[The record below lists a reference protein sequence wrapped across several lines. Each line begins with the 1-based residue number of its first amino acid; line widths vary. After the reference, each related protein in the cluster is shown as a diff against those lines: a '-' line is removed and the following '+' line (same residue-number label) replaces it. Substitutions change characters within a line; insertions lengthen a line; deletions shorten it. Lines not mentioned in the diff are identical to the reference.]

1 MPRDLPIFELEH
13 SLVGELKAHS
23 RLILQAP
30 TGSGKSTQVPQILLD
45 HGLLGD
51 GQVVILQPR
60 RLATRLLAARVA
72 SERNGRLGNEVGYQ
86 IRFENITSDRT
97 RIRFVTEG
105 ILLRQL
111 IQNPELRGVSA
122 ILFDEFHE
130 RHLYGDITLARALQ
144 LQATSRPDLKL
155 AVMSATLDAGLLQKY
170 LEPCAVLSSS
180 GRAFPVAIEYLPK
193 PVGGDG
199 YPIWDLAADELERLA
214 PNTEG
219 DVLVF
224 MPGKYEISRTIAAI
238 RASRVSDRFVV
249 LPLHGELPPAEQDAA
264 LAHYQKRRAI
274 VATNVAETSLT
285 IDGVQVVIDS
295 GLARVARFDAR
306 RGINT
311 LLVEPISRASA
322 DQRAGRAG
330 RTAPGHCLRL
340 WTEREHLD
348 RAQQELPEVKR
359 LDLAEVVL
367 TLKASGIEDVAK
379 FRWLEPPNPQALA
392 RAEQLLADLGA
403 IRTGLETHASLGSAR
418 ASRAGF
424 GALAETSTAI
434 SYSKRRLPHFERPW
448 GKYAVTFSTHNRRQL
463 SSAEKDIVLRSVLY
477 AHSHGQYELYAT
489 CVMPDHVHLLF
500 EPQVKGTDSEGGSVF
515 WSLPEILQAIKSSTA
530 HRINKASGTGG
541 TVWEKESFDRVI
553 RSESDLQ
560 EKFEYICRNPW
571 DAGVAAQGEDYPW
584 LWTPERSPAMAPET
598 AREARA
604 LPSITELGR
613 RMLAFPV
620 HPRYAR
626 MLLAA
631 QEYRCVPAVALIA
644 ALTQG
649 RNLLR
654 RLEGKQAR
662 EDREDVLGGDAESDL
677 FILMRAFRYAEKSG
691 FDSQRCTR
699 LGINA
704 GAAREAAQLTEQ
716 FLAIARDEGL
726 DLDTGEVKAGSI
738 ERCVLAGFP
747 DQVAVRLDA
756 GTLRC
761 ALVHGRRGVLARES
775 TVHDARLL
783 VASEVREIESS
794 DKERQVLLTLAT
806 KIEEDW
812 LRELFPESF
821 REETRVEFDSALRRV
836 VGQRAVLFH
845 DLLLRSEAFSPKSDP
860 AAAQILA
867 QEVLAGTC
875 PLKHWDNA
883 VEQWT
888 ERVNF
893 VATEFPELEFPR
905 IDDSGKLL
913 LLEQICQGATTYKE
927 IKERPV
933 WPVVKSWLSGTQQ
946 QALEDLAPERIKL
959 AKGRAAKITYG
970 DSAPPTIAARIQD
983 LYDTPRGLAVGRG
996 RVALRIQVLAPN
1008 HRPIQITND
1017 LETFWRDGYP
1027 KVKKELQRKYPK
1039 HEWR

>member
-1 MPRDLPIFELEH
+1 MRRHDLPIFELEDRI
-13 SLVGELKAHS
+13 VAELKDRS

-45 HGLLGD
+45 HDLLGD

-72 SERNGRLGNEVGYQ
+72 SERKCQLGEEVGYQ

-111 IQNPELRGVSA
+111 IQDPRLRGVIA

-130 RHLYGDITLARALQ
+130 RHLYGDITLARALN

-155 AVMSATLDAGLLQKY
+155 AVMSATLDAGLLETY
-170 LEPCAVLSSS
+170 LQPCAVLSSS
-180 GRAFPVAIEYLPK
+180 GREFPVTIEYLPK
-193 PVGGDG
+193 PVAGDG
-199 YPIWDLAADELERLA
+199 YPIWDLAADELERVA
-214 PNTEG
+214 PNTKG
-219 DVLVF
+219 DVLIF
-224 MPGKYEISRTIAAI
+224 MPGKYEIGRTISAI

-264 LAHYQKRRAI
+264 LAQYQKRRAI
-274 VATNVAETSLT
+274 VSTNVAETSLT

-295 GLARVARFDAR
+295 GLARIARFDAR

-311 LLVEPISRASA
+311 LLVEKISRASA
-322 DQRAGRAG
+322 DQRTGRAG
-330 RTAPGHCLRL
+330 RTAAGHCLRL
-340 WTEREHLD
+340 WTEREHLE
-348 RAQQELPEVKR
+348 RAAQELPEVKR

-367 TLKASGIEDVAK
+367 TLKASGVEEIRS
-379 FRWLEPPNPQALA
+379 FRWLEAPDPQALT
-392 RAEQLLADLGA
+392 RAEQLLTDLGA
-403 IRTGLETHASLGSAR
+403 LSEKVEHASSLYSVDSQAGS
-418 ASRAGF
+418 SRY
-424 GALAETSTAI
+424 I
-434 SYSKRRLPHFERPW
+434 
-448 GKYAVTFSTHNRRQL
+448 
-463 SSAEKDIVLRSVLY
+463 
-477 AHSHGQYELYAT
+477 
-489 CVMPDHVHLLF
+489 
-500 EPQVKGTDSEGGSVF
+500 TD
-515 WSLPEILQAIKSSTA
+515 
-530 HRINKASGTGG
+530 
-541 TVWEKESFDRVI
+541 
-553 RSESDLQ
+553 
-560 EKFEYICRNPW
+560 
-571 DAGVAAQGEDYPW
+571 
-584 LWTPERSPAMAPET
+584 
-598 AREARA
+598 
-604 LPSITELGR
+604 LGR

-631 QEYRCVPAVALIA
+631 QQYRCVRAVALIA

-662 EDREDVLGGDAESDL
+662 EDREDVLGSDAESDL
-677 FILMRAFRYAEKSG
+677 FILLRAFRYAESSR
-691 FDSQRCTR
+691 FDSQRCAR
-699 LGINA
+699 LGVNA

-726 DLDTGEVKAGSI
+726 DFETGEVKAGAI

-775 TVHDARLL
+775 AVHGSRLL

-794 DKERQVLLTLAT
+794 EKERQVLLTLAT
-806 KIEEDW
+806 RIEEIW

-821 REETRVEFDSALRRV
+821 QEETRVEFDAAARRV
-836 VGQRAVLFH
+836 VGHRTTLFH
-845 DLLLRSEAFSPKSDP
+845 DLVLRSEEFSPKGDP

-867 QEVLAGTC
+867 REVLAGSC

-883 VEQWT
+883 VEQWIA
-888 ERVNF
+888 RVNF
-893 VATEFPELEFPR
+893 VATEFPELEFPK
-905 IDDSGKLL
+905 IDEAGKFL
-913 LLEQICQGATTYKE
+913 LLEQICQGAMSYKE

-933 WPVVKSWLSGTQQ
+933 WPMVKSWLSAAQQ
-946 QALEDLAPERIKL
+946 QTLDELAPERIKL
-959 AKGRAAKITYG
+959 ANGRAAKITY
-970 DSAPPTIAARIQD
+970 AQAAAPTIAARIQD

-996 RVALRIQVLAPN
+996 RTALRIQVLAPN
-1008 HRPIQITND
+1008 HRPIQITSD
-1017 LETFWRDGYP
+1017 LETFWREGYP
-1027 KVKKELQRKYPK
+1027 KIKKELQRKYPK

>member
-1 MPRDLPIFELEH
+1 MRRDDLPIFELEYP
-13 SLVGELKAHS
+13 LVAELKEQS
-23 RLILQAP
+23 RLIIQAP

-45 HGLLGD
+45 HGLLGA

-72 SERNGRLGNEVGYQ
+72 SERNSRLGDEVGYQ
-86 IRFENITSDRT
+86 IRFENITSERT

-111 IQNPELRGVSA
+111 IQDPELRGVSA

-155 AVMSATLDAGLLQKY
+155 AVMSATLDADLLQKY

-199 YPIWDLAADELERLA
+199 YPVWDLAADELERVA
-214 PNTEG
+214 PRTEG
-219 DVLVF
+219 DVLIF
-224 MPGKYEISRTIAAI
+224 MPGKYEIGRTISAI

-249 LPLHGELPPAEQDAA
+249 LPLHGELPPSEQDAA
-264 LAHYQKRRAI
+264 LAHYDKRRAI

-285 IDGVQVVIDS
+285 IDGVRVVIDS
-295 GLARVARFDAR
+295 GLARIARFDPH

-311 LLVEPISRASA
+311 LLVERISRASA
-322 DQRAGRAG
+322 EQRAGRAG

-340 WTEREHLD
+340 WTEREHLE
-348 RAQQELPEVKR
+348 RAAQEFPEVKR

-367 TLKASGIEDVAK
+367 TLKASGVEEIGS
-379 FRWLEPPNPQALA
+379 FRWLEPPNPKALA
-392 RAEQLLADLGA
+392 RAEQLLVDLGA
-403 IRTGLETHASLGSAR
+403 LREDVAQASSLCSVDSQAGS
-418 ASRAGF
+418 SRY
-424 GALAETSTAI
+424 L
-434 SYSKRRLPHFERPW
+434 
-448 GKYAVTFSTHNRRQL
+448 
-463 SSAEKDIVLRSVLY
+463 
-477 AHSHGQYELYAT
+477 
-489 CVMPDHVHLLF
+489 
-500 EPQVKGTDSEGGSVF
+500 
-515 WSLPEILQAIKSSTA
+515 
-530 HRINKASGTGG
+530 
-541 TVWEKESFDRVI
+541 
-553 RSESDLQ
+553 
-560 EKFEYICRNPW
+560 
-571 DAGVAAQGEDYPW
+571 
-584 LWTPERSPAMAPET
+584 TP
-598 AREARA
+598 
-604 LPSITELGR
+604 LGR

-631 QEYRCVPAVALIA
+631 QQYRCVPAVALIA

-654 RLEGKQAR
+654 RLDGKQAR
-662 EDREDVLGGDAESDL
+662 EDREDVLGGDVESDL
-677 FILMRAFRYAEKSG
+677 FILMRAFRYAENSR
-691 FDSQRCTR
+691 FDSQRCAR

-726 DLDTGEVKAGSI
+726 DLETGEVKSGSI

-775 TVHDARLL
+775 AVHGARLL

-794 DKERQVLLTLAT
+794 EKERQVLLTLAT

-812 LRELFPESF
+812 LRELFPESL
-821 REETRVEFDSALRRV
+821 RDETRIEFDPALRRV
-836 VGQRAVLFH
+836 VGHRATLYH
-845 DLLLRSEAFSPKSDP
+845 DLVLRSEEFSPKGDP

-867 QEVLAGTC
+867 REVLAGSC

-883 VEQWT
+883 VEQWI

-905 IDDSGKLL
+905 IDEAGKLL
-913 LLEQICQGATTYKE
+913 LLEQICQGATSYKE
-927 IKERPV
+927 IKERPA
-933 WPVVKSWLSGTQQ
+933 WLVVKSWLGAAQQ
-946 QALEDLAPERIKL
+946 QTLDELAPERIKL

-970 DSAPPTIAARIQD
+970 DAASPTIAARIQD

-996 RVALRIQVLAPN
+996 RTALRIQVLAPN

-1017 LETFWRDGYP
+1017 LENFWREGYP
-1027 KVKKELQRKYPK
+1027 KIKKELQRKYPK

>member
-1 MPRDLPIFELEH
+1 MPRDDLPIYELEQEI
-13 SLVGELKAHS
+13 VAELKHQS

-30 TGSGKSTQVPQILLD
+30 TGSGKSTQVPQILFD

-72 SERNGRLGNEVGYQ
+72 SERNVRLGDEVGYQ
-86 IRFENITSDRT
+86 IRFENLTSDRT

-111 IQNPELRGVSA
+111 IQDPQLRGISA

-130 RHLYGDITLARALQ
+130 RHLYGDITLARAFQ
-144 LQATSRPDLKL
+144 LQATSRPALKL

-170 LEPCAVLSSS
+170 LDPCAVLSSS
-180 GRAFPVAIEYLPK
+180 GREFPVTVEYLPK

-199 YPIWDLAADELERLA
+199 YPIWDLAADELERIA
-214 PNTEG
+214 PHTEG
-219 DVLVF
+219 DVLIF
-224 MPGKYEISRTIAAI
+224 MPGKYEIGRTIAAI
-238 RASRVSDRFVV
+238 RASQVSDRFVV

-295 GLARVARFDAR
+295 GLARIARFDAR

-311 LLVEPISRASA
+311 LLVEKISRASA

-348 RAQQELPEVKR
+348 RPAQELPEVKR

-367 TLKASGIEDVAK
+367 TLKASGVEEIGS
-379 FRWLEPPNPQALA
+379 FRWLEAPDPQALA
-392 RAEQLLADLGA
+392 RAEQLLVDLGA
-403 IRTGLETHASLGSAR
+403 LHIADASHS
-418 ASRAGF
+418 
-424 GALAETSTAI
+424 
-434 SYSKRRLPHFERPW
+434 
-448 GKYAVTFSTHNRRQL
+448 VTQ
-463 SSAEKDIVLRSVLY
+463 
-477 AHSHGQYELYAT
+477 
-489 CVMPDHVHLLF
+489 
-500 EPQVKGTDSEGGSVF
+500 
-515 WSLPEILQAIKSSTA
+515 
-530 HRINKASGTGG
+530 
-541 TVWEKESFDRVI
+541 
-553 RSESDLQ
+553 
-560 EKFEYICRNPW
+560 
-571 DAGVAAQGEDYPW
+571 
-584 LWTPERSPAMAPET
+584 
-598 AREARA
+598 
-604 LPSITELGR
+604 LGR

-649 RNLLR
+649 RNILR

-662 EDREDVLGGDAESDL
+662 NDREDVLGSDAESDL
-677 FILMRAFRYAEKSG
+677 FVLMRAFRYAENSR
-691 FDSQRCTR
+691 FDSQRCGR

-704 GAAREAAQLTEQ
+704 GAAREAAQLAEQ

-726 DLDTGEVKAGSI
+726 DLATAEVKAGSI

-747 DQVAVRLDA
+747 DQVALRLDA

-775 TVHDARLL
+775 AVHEARLL

-806 KIEEDW
+806 RIEEDW
-812 LRELFPESF
+812 LRELFPEAL
-821 REETRVEFDSALRRV
+821 REETSVEFDPALRRV
-836 VGQRAVLFH
+836 IGRRTTLFH
-845 DLLLRSEAFSPKSDP
+845 DLLLRSEEFSPKGESSG
-860 AAAQILA
+860 AALLA
-867 QEVLAGTC
+867 REVLAGTC

-883 VEQWT
+883 VEQWI

-893 VATEFPELEFPR
+893 VAKEFPDFEFPR
-905 IDDSGKLL
+905 IGEADKLL
-913 LLEQICQGATTYKE
+913 LLEQICQGATSYKE
-927 IKERPV
+927 IKERQV
-933 WPVVKSWLSGTQQ
+933 WPVVKSWLSTAQQ
-946 QALEDLAPERIKL
+946 QTLDQLAPERIKL

-970 DSAPPTIAARIQD
+970 DGAPPTIAARIQD
-983 LYDTPRGLAVGRG
+983 LYDTPRGLTVARG
-996 RVALRIQVLAPN
+996 RVSLRIQVLAPN

-1017 LETFWRDGYP
+1017 LETFWRDAYP
-1027 KVKKELQRKYPK
+1027 KIKKELQRKYPK

>member
-1 MPRDLPIFELEH
+1 MDVGRFPLPCPATCQSTSSNNEIVAELTE
-13 SLVGELKAHS
+13 HS

-45 HGLLGD
+45 HGLLGA

-72 SERNGRLGNEVGYQ
+72 SERNVRLGDEVGYQ
-86 IRFENITSDRT
+86 IRFENVTSERT

-111 IQNPELRGVSA
+111 IQDPQLRGISA

-130 RHLYGDITLARALQ
+130 RHLYGDITLARALH

-180 GRAFPVAIEYLPK
+180 GREFPVEIEYLPK

-214 PNTEG
+214 PHTEG
-219 DVLVF
+219 DVLIF
-224 MPGKYEISRTIAAI
+224 MPGKYEIGRTIAAI
-238 RASRVSDRFVV
+238 RASRVSDRFVA

-274 VATNVAETSLT
+274 VSTNVAETSLT
-285 IDGVQVVIDS
+285 IDGVRVVIDS
-295 GLARVARFDAR
+295 GLARIARFDAR

-311 LLVEPISRASA
+311 LLVEKISRASA

-348 RAQQELPEVKR
+348 RAAQELPEVKR

-367 TLKASGIEDVAK
+367 TLKASGVEEIGS
-379 FRWLEPPNPQALA
+379 FRWLEPPDPQSLA
-392 RAEQLLADLGA
+392 RAEQLLVDLGA
-403 IRTGLETHASLGSAR
+403 ID
-418 ASRAGF
+418 SRG
-424 GALAETSTAI
+424 
-434 SYSKRRLPHFERPW
+434 
-448 GKYAVTFSTHNRRQL
+448 VT
-463 SSAEKDIVLRSVLY
+463 
-477 AHSHGQYELYAT
+477 
-489 CVMPDHVHLLF
+489 P
-500 EPQVKGTDSEGGSVF
+500 
-515 WSLPEILQAIKSSTA
+515 
-530 HRINKASGTGG
+530 
-541 TVWEKESFDRVI
+541 
-553 RSESDLQ
+553 
-560 EKFEYICRNPW
+560 
-571 DAGVAAQGEDYPW
+571 
-584 LWTPERSPAMAPET
+584 
-598 AREARA
+598 
-604 LPSITELGR
+604 LGR

-631 QEYRCVPAVALIA
+631 QQYGCVPAVALIA

-662 EDREDVLGGDAESDL
+662 EDRDDVLGSDAESDL

-691 FDSQRCTR
+691 FDFQRCAR

-716 FLAIARDEGL
+716 FLAIARDERL
-726 DLDTGEVKAGSI
+726 DLKTGEVKAGSI

-775 TVHDARLL
+775 SVHGARLL

-806 KIEEDW
+806 KIEEEW

-821 REETRVEFDSALRRV
+821 REETRVEFDRDAAPRRRPARDALSRSGFAQRRIFPEGQPRRCADPRPRSPGWNLSLETL
-836 VGQRAVLFH
+836 GQRSRAMDRPRKFRRDRVSGAGIPANR
-845 DLLLRSEAFSPKSDP
+845 RSGQ
-860 AAAQILA
+860 AACSSSKFA
-867 QEVLAGTC
+867 
-875 PLKHWDNA
+875 
-883 VEQWT
+883 
-888 ERVNF
+888 
-893 VATEFPELEFPR
+893 
-905 IDDSGKLL
+905 
-913 LLEQICQGATTYKE
+913 
-927 IKERPV
+927 
-933 WPVVKSWLSGTQQ
+933 
-946 QALEDLAPERIKL
+946 
-959 AKGRAAKITYG
+959 RARRASKRSR
-970 DSAPPTIAARIQD
+970 SAPF
-983 LYDTPRGLAVGRG
+983 GR
-996 RVALRIQVLAPN
+996 R
-1008 HRPIQITND
+1008 
-1017 LETFWRDGYP
+1017 
-1027 KVKKELQRKYPK
+1027 
-1039 HEWR
+1039 

>member
-1 MPRDLPIFELEH
+1 MRREDLPIFELEH
-13 SLVGELKAHS
+13 RLVAELKERA
-23 RLILQAP
+23 RLIIQAP

-72 SERNGRLGNEVGYQ
+72 AERNSRLGNEVGYQ
-86 IRFENITSDRT
+86 IRFENVTSGRT

-111 IQNPELRGVSA
+111 IQDPQLRSVSA

-155 AVMSATLDAGLLQKY
+155 AVMSATLDAGLLEKY
-170 LEPCAVLSSS
+170 LAPCTILSSS
-180 GRAFPVAIEYLPK
+180 GRAFPVEIEYLPK
-193 PVGGDG
+193 PVGDDG
-199 YPIWDLAADELERLA
+199 YPIWDLAADELERVA
-214 PNTEG
+214 SRTEG
-219 DVLVF
+219 DVLIF
-224 MPGKYEISRTIAAI
+224 MPGKYEISRTISAI

-264 LAHYQKRRAI
+264 LARYEKRRAI

-285 IDGVQVVIDS
+285 IDGVRVVLDS
-295 GLARVARFDAR
+295 GLARMARFDPR

-311 LLVEPISRASA
+311 LLVEKISRASA
-322 DQRAGRAG
+322 EQRTGRAG

-348 RAQQELPEVKR
+348 RAAQELPEVKR

-367 TLKASGIEDVAK
+367 SLKASGVEEIGS
-379 FRWLEPPNPQALA
+379 FRWLEPPDPKALA
-392 RAEQLLADLGA
+392 RAEQLLIDLGA
-403 IRTGLETHASLGSAR
+403 LRSGRETHANLG
-418 ASRAGF
+418 
-424 GALAETSTAI
+424 
-434 SYSKRRLPHFERPW
+434 
-448 GKYAVTFSTHNRRQL
+448 
-463 SSAEKDIVLRSVLY
+463 
-477 AHSHGQYELYAT
+477 
-489 CVMPDHVHLLF
+489 
-500 EPQVKGTDSEGGSVF
+500 
-515 WSLPEILQAIKSSTA
+515 
-530 HRINKASGTGG
+530 
-541 TVWEKESFDRVI
+541 
-553 RSESDLQ
+553 
-560 EKFEYICRNPW
+560 
-571 DAGVAAQGEDYPW
+571 
-584 LWTPERSPAMAPET
+584 
-598 AREARA
+598 
-604 LPSITELGR
+604 SITELGR

-620 HPRYAR
+620 HPRCAR

-631 QEYRCVPAVALIA
+631 QEYRCVQAVALIA

-654 RLEGKQAR
+654 RLDTKQGR
-662 EDREDVLGGDAESDL
+662 EDREDILGSDNAESDL
-677 FILMRAFRYAEKSG
+677 FILMRAFRYAENSR
-691 FDSQRCTR
+691 FDAQRCAR

-726 DLDTGEVKAGSI
+726 ALETGEVKAGSI

-775 TVHDARLL
+775 AVHGARLL
-783 VASEVREIESS
+783 VASEIREIESS

-806 KIEEDW
+806 KIEEGW
-812 LRELFPESF
+812 LRELFPESL
-821 REETRVEFDSALRRV
+821 RDETRIEFDSVSRRV
-836 VGQRAVLFH
+836 IGYRTTLFH
-845 DLLLRSEAFSPKSDP
+845 DLVLGSEEFSPKADP

-867 QEVLAGTC
+867 REVLAGSC
-875 PLKHWDNA
+875 PLKLWDNA

-893 VATEFPELEFPR
+893 VAAAFPEMEFPR
-905 IDDSGKLL
+905 IDEGGKLL
-913 LLEQICQGATTYKE
+913 LLEQICQGATSYKE

-933 WPVVKSWLSGTQQ
+933 WPVVRSWLGAGQQ
-946 QALEDLAPERIKL
+946 QALDELAPERIKL
-959 AKGRAAKITYG
+959 ASGRAAKITYG
-970 DSAPPTIAARIQD
+970 DAAPPTIAARIQD
-983 LYDTPRGLAVGRG
+983 LYDTPRGLAVGSG
-996 RVALRIQVLAPN
+996 RTPLRIQVLAPN

-1017 LETFWRDGYP
+1017 LETFWREGYP
-1027 KVKKELQRKYPK
+1027 KIKKELQRKYPK